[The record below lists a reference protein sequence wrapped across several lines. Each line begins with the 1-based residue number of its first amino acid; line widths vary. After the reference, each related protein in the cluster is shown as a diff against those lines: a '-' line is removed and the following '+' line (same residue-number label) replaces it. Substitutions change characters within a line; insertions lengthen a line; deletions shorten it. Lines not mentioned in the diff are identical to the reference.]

1 MNDQP
6 RNAHGNAIS
15 RWEDDGGARLERD
28 FGYDN
33 RSNATVR
40 ANRFGV
46 AVRRAADHASECRSV
61 SSVGLVHHSRSVH
74 AGAGSE
80 NPSSDS
86 ICSNVRTTFEA

>member
-1 MNDQP
+1 MNDHS
-6 RNAHGNAIS
+6 RNALWNALS
-15 RWEDDGGARLERD
+15 RWEDDGGARLDRD
-28 FGYDN
+28 GGYGN
-33 RSNATVR
+33 RSNATFR
-40 ANRFGV
+40 ATRFGV

-86 ICSNVRTTFEA
+86 ICSNVRTTVEA